1 MNKDCEVQH
10 IEEEA
15 MLAQW
20 RAEYAGTFP
29 WGALF
34 DEDEGGEG

>member
-1 MNKDCEVQH
+1 MEIFH

-20 RAEYAGTFP
+20 RAEYAISMP
-29 WGALF
+29 WVQHKDE
-34 DEDEGGEG
+34 DEDEGGES